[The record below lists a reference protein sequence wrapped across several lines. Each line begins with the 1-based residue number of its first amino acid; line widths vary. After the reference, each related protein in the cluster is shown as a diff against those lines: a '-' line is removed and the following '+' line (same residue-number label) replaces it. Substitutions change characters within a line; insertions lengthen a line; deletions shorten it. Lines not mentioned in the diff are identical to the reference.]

1 MISTLL
7 IPVHKG
13 REKHLRALLKSL
25 ADTEKA
31 DCYPRKLL
39 IISQDIPDIEQSMR
53 PELKD
58 LAIPFQT
65 AFFPDAK
72 LLSVLRN
79 RGLDLIKTNWIH
91 CLDSD
96 TLLPKNY
103 FIILEKE
110 FKQKKFDIECFQ
122 LNFKPTVARSIWA
135 DFEARLDW
143 AILSMYIG
151 NDRIYGLNGMN
162 FLART
167 KTLLDI
173 GGFDESLVAAEDIE
187 IGNRLFKAGIPM
199 AFLPEVFIRHNYP
212 NRLSRLFR
220 RKFWHGRGYARA
232 FLKCP
237 DLFSQKK
244 MPDPVKR
251 FWVKAFFRP
260 LFLWYWLTSWLVFRS
275 GIFYERLKSRGTN
288 FP

>member
-13 REKHLRALLKSL
+13 RENCLKALLQSL
-25 ADTEKA
+25 AAAETA
-31 DCYPRKLL
+31 DCYPRELL
-39 IISQDIPDIEQSMR
+39 IISQDLPDIEKLIH
-53 PELKD
+53 PELKNI
-58 LAIPFQT
+58 AIPFQT
-65 AFFPDAK
+65 AFFPDAMP
-72 LLSVLRN
+72 LSTLRN
-79 RGLDLIKTNWIH
+79 RGLGLIKTNWVH

-103 FIILEKE
+103 FTKLEKNLRR
-110 FKQKKFDIECFQ
+110 QKSDIDCFQ
-122 LNFKPTVARSIWA
+122 LNFKPMAVKSIWA

-151 NDRIYGLNGMN
+151 KDRLYGLNGMN

-187 IGNRLFKAGIPM
+187 LGNRLFKAGTPM
-199 AFLPEVFIRHNYP
+199 AFLPDVWIRHNYP
-212 NRLSRLFR
+212 NRLWKLFR
-220 RKFWHGRGYARA
+220 RKFWHGRGYANV

-244 MPDPVKR
+244 MPDIVKR
-251 FWVKAFFRP
+251 FWIKFFFKP
-260 LFLWYWLTSWLVFRS
+260 LFVWYWLTSWLVFRT
-275 GIFYERLKSRGTN
+275 GTIYERLNPRHTN